1 MSHEIRA
8 FVEEQAAK
16 LTHQDI
22 VKLASRL
29 PALREQFSCIPVLE
43 YPQLAEQYEFL
54 ALIVEDCSE
63 HIACK
68 VPEVCQR
75 EAAFALLYLEK
86 HGDLLPD
93 DAPGIGLTDDQAVVA
108 TVLHKH
114 REALRACPRGYLFK
128 WEAASVDFDRM
139 ILDRLH
145 HRLHKFRAMSLFGG
159 KGKAAVDPAVTPS
172 PEQRRASLAER
183 AQHTV
188 STGEDLGVQ
197 TTRLSVEADERET
210 SRQHRSAADAV
221 VRQGF
226 IDAKADANANADD
239 MSAAS
244 TQKPTPGGC
253 KISMKTP
260 PHSSSQTNPGHDG
273 DSPSD
278 GSPAAYVE

>member
-1 MSHEIRA
+1 MRT

-16 LTHQDI
+16 LAHGDI
-22 VKLASRL
+22 VELASRL
-29 PALREQFSCIPVLE
+29 PALREQFSCIPILE

-63 HIACK
+63 QVDCK

-114 REALRACPRGYLFK
+114 RDVLRACPRGYLFR
-128 WEAASVDFDRM
+128 WEAAPVDFDRM
-139 ILDRLH
+139 VLDRLH
-145 HRLHKFRAMSLFGG
+145 HRLQKFRATSLFGG
-159 KGKAAVDPAVTPS
+159 NGKPVAKPAVAPATAQVS
-172 PEQRRASLAER
+172 ASLAER

-197 TTRLSVEADERET
+197 TTRLSVEADEREAG
-210 SRQHRSAADAV
+210 RQLRTAADAV
-221 VRQGF
+221 VSQGF
-226 IDAKADANANADD
+226 VDAKADADADD
-239 MSAAS
+239 ARAAKRK
-244 TQKPTPGGC
+244 KPTKLEGNY
-253 KISMKTP
+253 T
-260 PHSSSQTNPGHDG
+260 
-273 DSPSD
+273 
-278 GSPAAYVE
+278 YE

>member
-1 MSHEIRA
+1 MRA

-16 LTHQDI
+16 LTHGDV

-29 PALREQFSCIPVLE
+29 PVLRKQFSCIPTLE
-43 YPQLAEQYEFL
+43 YPQLAEQYEFF

-63 HIACK
+63 QVDCK

-86 HGDLLPD
+86 HGNLLPD

-114 REALRACPRGYLFK
+114 RDALRACPRGYLFR
-128 WEAASVDFDRM
+128 WEAAPVDFGRM
-139 ILDRLH
+139 VLDRLH
-145 HRLHKFRAMSLFGG
+145 SRLHSFRATNLFGEHR
-159 KGKAAVDPAVTPS
+159 KAGAEPAIALAT
-172 PEQRRASLAER
+172 EQEPASLAER

-197 TTRLSVEADERET
+197 TIRLSVEANEREA
-210 SRQHRSAADAV
+210 SRQHRTAAEAV

-226 IDAKADANANADD
+226 VDAKTDADADDAKAAKKK
-239 MSAAS
+239 
-244 TQKPTPGGC
+244 KPT
-253 KISMKTP
+253 TLERNYT
-260 PHSSSQTNPGHDG
+260 H
-273 DSPSD
+273 
-278 GSPAAYVE
+278 E